1 MRCLSVSSLAVVLS
15 ASILVPLS
23 AHAQSVGAK
32 SDGGMGASVAAC
44 ERAARQTFGA
54 QAPRDLEVTLSPAP
68 VAQPSLASDTQTVL
82 RGAGRWRGNGAVHT
96 FSYTCNVDR
105 ATDDALGFVMR
116 DSTPAPAEAATPPQA
131 SIEPDLS
138 ALSPA
143 ACESSAVVALQQ
155 RWPRV
160 SKISFDSATR
170 SLRQQSASRA
180 EFHGSG
186 LALPGP
192 GSPITVFE
200 FDCAIDPRDG
210 RVLRTSLSG

>member
-1 MRCLSVSSLAVVLS
+1 MRCS
-15 ASILVPLS
+15 ASSPLVVALVCSAALPLE
-23 AHAQSVGAK
+23 ARAQATVAK
-32 SDGGMGASVAAC
+32 TESSTSASVAAC

-54 QAPRDLEVTLSPAP
+54 QAPRDLEVSLNATPVVQPA
-68 VAQPSLASDTQTVL
+68 LAGDTQTVL
-82 RGAGRWRGNGAVHT
+82 RGSGRWRGNGAAHT

-105 ATDDALGFVMR
+105 GTFEALGFVMR
-116 DSTPAPAEAATPPQA
+116 DSTAAAPETAAPPRA
-131 SIEPDLS
+131 SLEPDLS
-138 ALSPA
+138 ELSPA

-160 SKISFDSATR
+160 SRITFDSATR
-170 SLRQQSASRA
+170 SLRQQSADRA

-186 LALPGP
+186 LALPAP
-192 GSPITVFE
+192 GSPTTVFE